1 MKKEKKAIVL
11 GGIILALSTVS
22 AVGATEENP
31 SYELEGIT
39 VEGKAEIF
47 PGGLVNTKA
56 KLGILGDYSVMDI
69 PYSEMSMTSK
79 VLDTFYDPS
88 QPLASVLQNNPSI
101 RSSTTSPMYTD
112 FSMRGINMN
121 GNHMMLNGIPS
132 LFYQFTTPPS
142 HVIERID
149 ITSGPNAGMN
159 GVSMSNNGTNSG
171 ATPAPGTINIVT
183 KRAED
188 KPITRYIQSFSG
200 RSNLS
205 EVIDVG
211 RRFGENNEWGL
222 RINAEYMD
230 GGLALPG
237 ASKEERNIFF
247 NLDHKGKKSTT
258 NLFAGHFDLR
268 VDGAQRWFK
277 FGGSGNILPNSP
289 NSKLNY
295 DFKET
300 TKWVHGYI
308 MTLNHEQNMNN
319 DWSWFVNA
327 GQSRRSGNKYNSSSA
342 LKFDDNGNF
351 VNDNV
356 ANAQNEEGRNVY
368 TQIGV
373 KGAFETGEVKHHVSL
388 AVDRSWARYW
398 NASNNSDKGLIG
410 GNIYDGVV
418 HLPGFY
424 PLPDMLYVKPQ
435 WEETNVGITLADFL
449 EYGKWEVL
457 LAASRKHERFINYA
471 KNTRFIN
478 DDILPTY
485 GLIYKPSE
493 NVSLYIGHTESLSR
507 GAFVSDSKYINQ
519 GETMPPVSSKQN
531 EIGIKWNNERVITT
545 ISYFDIDEANNIDV
559 DLGDGKLLYAPD
571 GKNQYKG
578 LELTVN
584 GKIKEKWTVIGG
596 FLYLDAKRKHTKGG
610 ISDGKF
616 VNGVSKWSTVL
627 GVEYTPN
634 QDWGIVAR
642 VVWNDKAYI
651 DNSKSSSK
659 KTEIPSWVSVDVG
672 VHYKTRFYDVPVTLT
687 AMCYNV
693 FDNDYWI
700 ARGSSTTF
708 GLSMPRMY
716 MVSAGFE
723 F

>member
-1 MKKEKKAIVL
+1 MVYA
-11 GGIILALSTVS
+11 A
-22 AVGATEENP
+22 EETP
-31 SYELEGIT
+31 SYELESIT
-39 VEGKAEIF
+39 VEGQADVL
-47 PGGLVNTKA
+47 PGGLVNTQA
-56 KLGILGDYSVMDI
+56 KLGILGDKSVMDI

-79 VLDTFYDPS
+79 TLDTFYDPS

-101 RSSTTSPMYTD
+101 RSSTSSPMYTD

-149 ITSGPNAGMN
+149 ITSGPNAGVN

-183 KRAED
+183 KRAGED
-188 KPITRYIQSFSG
+188 PVTRYTQTFSG
-200 RSNLS
+200 RSNLG
-205 EVIDVG
+205 EFIDVG
-211 RRFGENNEWGL
+211 RRFGEDNEWGL

-247 NLDHKGKKSTT
+247 NLDHKGRKSTT

-268 VDGAQRWFK
+268 VDGGQRWFT
-277 FGGSGNILPNSP
+277 FAGSGSTLPGAP
-289 NSKLNY
+289 DSKKNY

-308 MTLNHEQNMNN
+308 MTLNHEQNMND
-319 DWSWFVNA
+319 DWAWFVNA

-351 VNDNV
+351 VSDNV
-356 ANAQNEEGRNVY
+356 ANAQNEEGRNAY
-368 TQIGV
+368 AQIGI
-373 KGAFETGEVKHHVSL
+373 KGTFETGEVKHNVSL

-398 NASNNSDKGLIG
+398 NDSHNSEKGLIG
-410 GNIYDGVV
+410 GGIYDGVV

-424 PLPDMLYVKPQ
+424 PLPTMRYAAPQ
-435 WEETNVGITLADFL
+435 WEETNVGITLADSL

-457 LAASRKHERFINYA
+457 LAASRKHESFTNYA
-471 KNTRFIN
+471 NNTHFTN

-485 GLIYKPSE
+485 GLVYKP
-493 NVSLYIGHTESLSR
+493 NGKVSLYAGHTESFSR
-507 GAFVSDSKYINQ
+507 GAFVSDAKYINQ
-519 GETMPPVSSKQN
+519 GETMPPVSSEQN
-531 EIGIKWNNERVITT
+531 EIGVKWQNGSLLTT
-545 ISYFDIDEANNIDV
+545 LSYFDIDEANNIDV
-559 DLGDGKLLYAPD
+559 DLGEGKLLYASD
-571 GKNQYKG
+571 GKNKYKG
-578 LELTVN
+578 VELTVN
-584 GKIKEKWTVIGG
+584 GKMAEKWTVTGG
-596 FLYLDAKRKHTKGG
+596 LLYLDAKRDHTKGG
-610 ISDGKF
+610 ASDGKF

-627 GVEYTPN
+627 GVEYAPN

-642 VVWNDKAYI
+642 AIWNDKAYI
-651 DNSKSSSK
+651 DNSKAIGG
-659 KTEIPSWVSVDVG
+659 KTEIPSWVSVDMG
-672 VHYKTRFYDVPVTLT
+672 VHYKTAFNDVPVTLS

-693 FDNDYWI
+693 FDKDYWMG
-700 ARGSSTTF
+700 RGSSTTF
-708 GLSMPRMY
+708 GLSMPRTY
-716 MVSAGFE
+716 MFSAQFD